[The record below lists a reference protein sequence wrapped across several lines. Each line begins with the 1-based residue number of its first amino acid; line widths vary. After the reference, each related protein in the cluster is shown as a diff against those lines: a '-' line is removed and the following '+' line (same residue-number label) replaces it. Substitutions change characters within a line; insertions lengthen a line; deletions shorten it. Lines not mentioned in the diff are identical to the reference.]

1 MSFMRKIRFLL
12 EIKEKGKLEMVKPSE
27 EISQS
32 YLEKSASHMDS
43 AKILLSAGKIEESV
57 SMAYYGMYHCL
68 LALLF
73 RCGIKSENHSASI
86 ILLKELF
93 SHEKLAGEISFAKKE
108 RIDKQY
114 YVDFEL
120 SRQDAEDLIK
130 KAESFITGCKVI
142 IKQLNNEQ
150 IEKFHKEL
158 EEALE

>member
-12 EIKEKGKLEMVKPSE
+12 EMKEKEKLEMVEPSDD
-27 EISQS
+27 ISQS

-93 SHEKLAGEISFAKKE
+93 SKDNLSGEISFAKKE

-120 SRQDAEDLIK
+120 SKNDAEDLVK
-130 KAESFITGCKVI
+130 KAESFITSCKVI
-142 IKQLNNEQ
+142 IKRLNNGK
-150 IEKFHKEL
+150 IEKLRKEL
-158 EEALE
+158 EEALQ